1 LEGKIRSAGG
11 IFMSGSQQPK
21 NYLHV
26 LSLLALC
33 PSRAA
38 EVISYFAGL
47 DSHGRNQLLALTDSH
62 HVVLRALQPL
72 GQAATRAG
80 LAEIAQFAQGAINKE
95 RGRIENALKFLD
107 AICREFECAGCP
119 VAVIKTL
126 DHWPDFGN
134 DLDLY
139 TPADRLHVTELL
151 TRKFH
156 ACLLPRTVGDR
167 LANKWSFRVPGL
179 SQDLEVHIGRLGQAG
194 EHVELANRFISR
206 RQPKQV
212 SGYTFQIPAPEER
225 VFASTLQ
232 RMYRH
237 LYFRV
242 CDILNTA
249 TLIESRAVDYADL
262 RDGADRG
269 GIWAGVATFLVIVSN
284 YLEQYRGAGLELPA
298 DVVSSALFGAEKLFA
313 RGRFLYFPV
322 LPQGLALYTR
332 QLARTL
338 LRGDVPATARLSLLP
353 PLASVAALA
362 YGVAGSSERI
372 W

>member
-1 LEGKIRSAGG
+1 MQSRILSPLHCAKELSDTHQCLPQDHYGPCMNRRVCAPLGDRGSERRGTLIHILRSQPIGTIRLEGKIRSAGG

-126 DHWPDFGN
+126 RSEEH
-134 DLDLY
+134 
-139 TPADRLHVTELL
+139 TSELQ
-151 TRKFH
+151 
-156 ACLLPRTVGDR
+156 
-167 LANKWSFRVPGL
+167 S
-179 SQDLEVHIGRLGQAG
+179 
-194 EHVELANRFISR
+194 
-206 RQPKQV
+206 
-212 SGYTFQIPAPEER
+212 
-225 VFASTLQ
+225 
-232 RMYRH
+232 
-237 LYFRV
+237 
-242 CDILNTA
+242 
-249 TLIESRAVDYADL
+249 
-262 RDGADRG
+262 
-269 GIWAGVATFLVIVSN
+269 
-284 YLEQYRGAGLELPA
+284 
-298 DVVSSALFGAEKLFA
+298 
-313 RGRFLYFPV
+313 
-322 LPQGLALYTR
+322 
-332 QLARTL
+332 
-338 LRGDVPATARLSLLP
+338 
-353 PLASVAALA
+353 LA
-362 YGVAGSSERI
+362 YLVCRLLLEKKKSS
-372 W
+372 